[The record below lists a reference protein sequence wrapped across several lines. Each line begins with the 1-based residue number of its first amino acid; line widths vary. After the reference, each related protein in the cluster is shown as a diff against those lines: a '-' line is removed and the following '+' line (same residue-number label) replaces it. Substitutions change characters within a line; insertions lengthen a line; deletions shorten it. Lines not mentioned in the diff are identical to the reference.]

1 MKNPVGMRGL
11 AKIACYDIKDLKIIY
26 LSSTSVSK
34 KEQRATSAL
43 ETFSHV
49 LDNRFGMFFIFY
61 KV

>member
-1 MKNPVGMRGL
+1 MRGL
-11 AKIACYDIKDLKIIY
+11 AKIACYDLKGLKIIY

-49 LDNRFGMFFIFY
+49 LDYQFGMFFIFY